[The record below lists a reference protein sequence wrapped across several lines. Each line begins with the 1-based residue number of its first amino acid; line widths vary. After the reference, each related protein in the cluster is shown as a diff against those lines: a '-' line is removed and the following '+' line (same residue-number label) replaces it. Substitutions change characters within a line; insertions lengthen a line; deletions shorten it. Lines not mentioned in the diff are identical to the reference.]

1 MNIFDTKYMQQFSP
15 TEQQIVT
22 EMLRQYQAAQQSGNA
37 QQAAVLARRLQP
49 YSQKL
54 FQMRRAEG
62 MQRKQAAFQN
72 PGEIPGESMGTG
84 MNMQMPKMSSLL
96 NFNNDLTPNLQ
107 TPTLSNRKIDPN
119 ALLPQIPRKIAQSM
133 MPGSKDFNS
142 QQIKSVLDQD
152 ADDLADRLLM
162 EARGRNKQKQTNR
175 KQNANNKTFD
185 YGIPSLLEDTQ
196 KDPQKSPRSIAEQ
209 SEPGF
214 LEGLLGSVPNF
225 DMSKRGALM
234 AAAQLFNNPK
244 YVRDPKDA
252 KTPMQVLAQ
261 AGLGYFQGAEKEKEL
276 AKQQAAQDA
285 LAKLEK
291 QKSQAEI
298 LNIYSQIQERN
309 KKAAPTPVQLD
320 EREKQVR
327 AIAQMRGLDEPSTMA
342 LVAAA
347 NTPNEKGVFPPLLE
361 VYGKIDSLGKPQA
374 TPRQTYP
381 ELGADQLAQRQTQM
395 TQLGTELGLKPTVIT
410 ALEQAATTPD
420 QLGKYASLPELGNL
434 ARGFAQEMGEVPLP
448 GTEKALEEKLASS
461 YLKEED
467 KQLVRTSLAED
478 GFSAALQTI
487 KVLQEKKFEK
497 GVNGGFIVQGEV
509 GKVEPG
515 NRIGSKQGD
524 ITEIIP
530 ESNPEYKERVGA
542 AETVQALDT
551 LIDVMARDYTADDFG
566 RVDKFLNVFESDE
579 EYAQF
584 AVNYTQIL
592 MSLKDT
598 YALGAIT
605 GPDLDLLQ
613 NIIKDPRNLTTGE
626 GYYQFLTTAQQVR
639 NNIYSKYARAAE
651 RYNYDADTWFK
662 AHKAADDRINKR
674 THPRLRYD
682 KDRKIYVPLSE
693 RTSSSGGPIYNDEVR
708 QYGVGG

>member
-1 MNIFDTKYMQQFSP
+1 MVGSLMNIFDTKYMQQFSP
-15 TEQQIVT
+15 TEQQIVS
-22 EMLRQYQAAQQSGNA
+22 EMLRLYQAAQQSGNA

-54 FQMRRAEG
+54 IQMRQAEG
-62 MQRKQAAFQN
+62 MQRRQAAFQN
-72 PGEIPGESMGTG
+72 PGKIPGESMGTG
-84 MNMQMPKMSSLL
+84 MNMQMPKMSKLL
-96 NFNNDLTPNLQ
+96 NLNDDPVPAEAYRPKLGGMDPNSLTPQ
-107 TPTLSNRKIDPN
+107 LSSVIRPRGKTTDPLDLMPQRP
-119 ALLPQIPRKIAQSM
+119 LLFREGFP
-133 MPGSKDFNS
+133 KD
-142 QQIKSVLDQD
+142 
-152 ADDLADRLLM
+152 
-162 EARGRNKQKQTNR
+162 KQKQTNR
-175 KQNANNKTFD
+175 KQNANSKTFD

-196 KDPQKSPRSIAEQ
+196 KDPQKSPQAAADK

-234 AAAQLFNNPK
+234 AAAQLFNNPQ

-261 AGLGYFQGAEKEKEL
+261 AGLGYFQGAQKEKEL
-276 AKQQAAQDA
+276 AKQEAAADA

-327 AIAQMRGLDEPSTMA
+327 AIAQMRGLDEQSTLA

-381 ELGADQLAQRQTQM
+381 ELGQDQLAQRRTQM
-395 TQLGTELGLKPTVIT
+395 TQLGTDLGLKPTVIT

-420 QLGKYASLPELGNL
+420 QLGKYSSLAELGNL
-434 ARGFAQEMGEVPLP
+434 ARGFKQEMGEVPLP
-448 GTEKALEEKLASS
+448 GTEQALEEKLASS

-530 ESNPEYKERVGA
+530 ESNAEYKERVGA

-551 LIDVMARDYTADDFG
+551 LIDVMARDYKDEDFTTIE
-566 RVDKFLNVFESDE
+566 KFMNVFQSDE

-605 GPDLDLLQ
+605 GPDLELLQ
-613 NIIKDPRNLTTGE
+613 NIIKDPRDLTTGE
-626 GYYQFLTTAQQVR
+626 GYLQFLTTAQVVR
-639 NNIYSKYARAAE
+639 NNIYGKYARAAD
-651 RYNYDADTWFK
+651 RYNYDPDTWFK

-682 KDRKIYVPLSE
+682 KDRKIYIPISE
-693 RTSSSGGPIYNDEVR
+693 GSSSSGGPIYNDEVR
-708 QYGVGG
+708 KYGVGG

>member
-15 TEQQIVT
+15 TEQQMVS

-54 FQMRRAEG
+54 FQMRQAEG
-62 MQRKQAAFQN
+62 MQRRQGAFQD
-72 PGEIPGESMGTG
+72 PGFAMPEESMEMGVG
-84 MNMQMPKMSSLL
+84 VPKM
-96 NFNNDLTPNLQ
+96 T
-107 TPTLSNRKIDPN
+107 
-119 ALLPQIPRKIAQSM
+119 ALE
-133 MPGSKDFNS
+133 
-142 QQIKSVLDQD
+142 
-152 ADDLADRLLM
+152 DDLPRTQYRPKLGGMDPKSLIPQLSSVIRPKGKTTDPLDLMPQRPLLFR
-162 EARGRNKQKQTNR
+162 EGFPKDKQKQTNR
-175 KQNANNKTFD
+175 TQNANSKTFD
-185 YGIPSLLEDTQ
+185 YGIPSLLDDTQ
-196 KDPQKSPRSIAEQ
+196 KDPQKSPQAVADK

-214 LEGLLGSVPNF
+214 FEGLLGSAPNF

-234 AAAQLFNNPK
+234 AAAQLFNNPE
-244 YVRDPKDA
+244 YVRDPKDS

-261 AGLGYFQGAEKEKEL
+261 AGLGYFQGAQKEKEL
-276 AKQQAAQDA
+276 AKQQAAADA
-285 LAKLEK
+285 LSKLEK

-327 AIAQMRGLDEPSTMA
+327 AIAQMRGLDEPSTLA

-347 NTPNEKGVFPPLLE
+347 NTPNEKGVYPPLLD
-361 VYGKIDSLGKPQA
+361 VYGKIDSLGKPKA

-381 ELGADQLAQRQTQM
+381 ELGQDQLAQRRTQM
-395 TQLGTELGLKPTVIT
+395 TQLGTDLGLKPTVIT

-420 QLGKYASLPELGNL
+420 QLGKYASIAELGNL

-530 ESNPEYKERVGA
+530 ESNAEYKERVGA

-551 LIDVMARDYTADDFG
+551 LIDVMAQDYTADDFG

-662 AHKAADDRINKR
+662 DHKAADDRINKR

-682 KDRKIYVPLSE
+682 KNRKIYVPISE
-693 RTSSSGGPIYNDEVR
+693 GSSSSGGPIYNDEVR
-708 QYGVGG
+708 KFGVGG

>member
-1 MNIFDTKYMQQFSP
+1 MSIFDTKYMQQFSP
-15 TEQQIVT
+15 TEQQMVT
-22 EMLRQYQAAQQSGNA
+22 EMLRQYQAAQQNGNA

-54 FQMRRAEG
+54 IQMRQAEG
-62 MQRKQAAFQN
+62 MQRRQAAFQN
-72 PGEIPGESMGTG
+72 PGFAMPEESMEMGVG
-84 MNMQMPKMSSLL
+84 VPKMTALED
-96 NFNNDLTPNLQ
+96 DLPRTQYRPKLGGM
-107 TPTLSNRKIDPN
+107 DPN
-119 ALLPQIPRKIAQSM
+119 SLIPQMSSVIRPRGKTTDPLDLMPQRPLLFREGFP
-133 MPGSKDFNS
+133 KD
-142 QQIKSVLDQD
+142 
-152 ADDLADRLLM
+152 
-162 EARGRNKQKQTNR
+162 KQKQTNR
-175 KQNANNKTFD
+175 KQNANSKTFD

-196 KDPQKSPRSIAEQ
+196 KDPQKSPQAVAEQ

-234 AAAQLFNNPK
+234 AAAQLFNNPQ

-261 AGLGYFQGAEKEKEL
+261 AGLGYFQGAQKEKEL
-276 AKQQAAQDA
+276 AKQQAAADA

-298 LNIYSQIQERN
+298 LNIYSQIRERN
-309 KKAAPTPVQLD
+309 AKAAPTPVQLD

-327 AIAQMRGLDEPSTMA
+327 AIAQMRGLDEPSTLA

-381 ELGADQLAQRQTQM
+381 ELGQDQLAQRRTQM
-395 TQLGTELGLKPTVIT
+395 TQLGTDLGLKPTVIT

-420 QLGKYASLPELGNL
+420 QLGKYASIAELGNL
-434 ARGFAQEMGEVPLP
+434 ARGFAQEMAEVPLP

-497 GVNGGFIVQGEV
+497 GVNGGFLVQ
-509 GKVEPG
+509 GKVEKIKPG
-515 NRIGSKQGD
+515 TRIGSQYGD

-530 ESNPEYKERVGA
+530 ESDNEYKERVGS
-542 AETVQALDT
+542 AETVVALDS
-551 LIDVMARDYTADDFG
+551 LIEMMTENYKASDF
-566 RVDKFLNVFESDE
+566 DSFEKFQNVFISDPK
-579 EYAQF
+579 YSQF
-584 AVNYTQIL
+584 GASYVQLL
-592 MSLKDT
+592 MSLKDS
-598 YALGAIT
+598 YALGALT
-605 GPDLDLLQ
+605 GPDLDLLKQ
-613 NIIKDPRNLTTGE
+613 IVNDPRSLNSADA
-626 GYYQFLTTAQQVR
+626 YYQFLTSAQQIR
-639 NNIYSKYARAAE
+639 RSRYSAYDRISR
-651 RYNYDADTWFK
+651 RYNFDPDSWFSSFK
-662 AHKAADDRINKR
+662 ARDERIAKQV
-674 THPRLRYD
+674 HPKLRYD
-682 KDRKIYVPLSE
+682 KNRKIYVPIKE
-693 RTSSSGGPIYNDEVR
+693 DQEGSGIDYTNEDQ
-708 QYGVGG
+708 QYLR